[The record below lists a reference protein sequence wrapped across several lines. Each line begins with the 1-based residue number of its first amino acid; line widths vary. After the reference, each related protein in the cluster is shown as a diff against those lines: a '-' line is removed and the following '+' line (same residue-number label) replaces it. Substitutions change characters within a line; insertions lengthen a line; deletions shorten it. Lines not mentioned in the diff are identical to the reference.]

1 MNSVPIVLVPRNE
14 VYKNALMRILE
25 KERSIRLITSSD
37 HVLPLPANPNSK
49 QQVVLFDVGFRQIS
63 FNDYAALLVRRDLR
77 PRILLY
83 GEPTTDSDL
92 LFYLSRGAHGFLEED
107 QFTSMLITAIKH
119 VAAGSL
125 WIPHKVVARFVETVV
140 SEMGHVSRLFRVQSD
155 VSARE
160 RQVWTLISKGYAN
173 KEIASQLQIT
183 ERTVKFH
190 VTQLLGKFQ
199 VTNRRELMLQFNSLD
214 QQAGIARA
222 ITRSG

>member
-1 MNSVPIVLVPRNE
+1 MNSIPTLLVPRNE

-25 KERSIRLITSSD
+25 KERSIRVITSSD

-49 QQVVLFDVGFRQIS
+49 QQVVLFDVGFKQVS
-63 FNDYAALLVRRDLR
+63 FSDYATLLVRRDLH

-83 GEPTTDSDL
+83 GDTTAESDL
-92 LFYLSRGAHGFLEED
+92 LFHLSRGAHGFLQED
-107 QFTSMLITAIKH
+107 QFSSMLTTAIKH
-119 VAAGSL
+119 VASGSL
-125 WIPHKVVARFVETVV
+125 WMPHKVLARFVETVV
-140 SEMGHVSRLFRVQSD
+140 SEMGHVSKLFRVQSD

-160 RQVWTLISKGYAN
+160 RQVWTLVSQGFAN

-214 QQAGIARA
+214 QQNGIARA
-222 ITRSG
+222 LSR